1 MARAVTGLA
10 GAEREDD
17 RMLWF
22 TLRRTAWMA
31 VMLVGLLAITFS
43 ISHIAPGDPAA
54 LAAGPDATLEMIE
67 RIRSEYGLDK
77 PLPTQFVI
85 YLGNILTG
93 DWGRSI
99 HTTHAVW
106 DDLVVFF
113 PATFELVV
121 FSILFAAVLG
131 VPLGVVAAVR
141 QNSLLD
147 HVIRIVTV
155 GGVALPMFWLGLMA
169 QLGLALHLG
178 WFPLGGRMDMMT
190 DPVEPLTHL
199 LLVDSLLRGEFAI
212 FVEGLHHIVLPA
224 AALSVPALASII
236 RVNRAEML
244 ETLKQEYVVN
254 ARAQGLSGFRVV
266 AIYALR
272 NAMLPTM
279 AMIGLRFGWML
290 GGTVLVETVFDWP
303 GIGLYAVE
311 AAINSDFE
319 PIMGATIVLGF
330 FFMAGNLI
338 IDLIYGALDP
348 RVRDQI

>member
-1 MARAVTGLA
+1 
-10 GAEREDD
+10 
-17 RMLWF
+17 MLEF
-22 TLRRTAWMA
+22 TLRRTLWMA
-31 VMLVGLLAITFS
+31 VMLVGLLAITFV

-67 RIRSEYGLDK
+67 LIRRQHGLDQ
-77 PLPTQFVI
+77 PVPIQFVV
-85 YLGNILTG
+85 YLGNILSG
-93 DWGRSI
+93 DWGTSI
-99 HTTHAVW
+99 HSTHAVW
-106 DDLVVFF
+106 DDLVAYF

-121 FSILFAAVLG
+121 FSILFAVVLG
-131 VPLGVVAAVR
+131 VPAGVVAAVR
-141 QNSLLD
+141 QNTMLD
-147 HVIRIVTV
+147 HIIRIVTV

-169 QLGLALHLG
+169 QLAFALHLG

-190 DPVEPLTHL
+190 DPVDPITHL
-199 LLVDSLLRGEFAI
+199 LLVDSLLRGEFAV
-212 FVEGLHHIVLPA
+212 FGEGLHHMALPA

-244 ETLKQEYVVN
+244 ETLKQDYVVN
-254 ARAQGLSGFRVV
+254 ARAQGLSVFRIV
-266 AIYALR
+266 AIHALR

-311 AAINSDFE
+311 SAINSDFE

-330 FFMAGNLI
+330 FFMVTNLV
-338 IDLIYGALDP
+338 IDLIYGMLDP